1 MTVALRD
8 VSVRIERVLHASD
21 CNERRGTTDWRAVK
35 RYDVIVLGS
44 GSAARDAAAKA
55 TQVCGAEVAVVES
68 TRWGGS
74 CPNVACKPTK
84 AYLVVAE
91 LVHDIN
97 VLAGKLGIDVGPAKV
112 DLGRVKARKDSIRKP
127 LPKWAEDLRAAGF
140 DTYEGEAELVD
151 GQTVRVGDEELAADR
166 MLIATGSRTAVP
178 PIEGIGEIDWID
190 HVSALELTELP
201 ESLLVVGGGPVGL
214 EFAQI
219 FARFG
224 SRVTIVQGAERLSP
238 RSDAEAAAVLQE
250 VLEAEDGIDVV
261 LSSYVK
267 SVRRDGGEV
276 VATIIPV
283 EGEGSRELSVER
295 VLLAS
300 GRVANVDA
308 LRLDELGIE
317 HDRLGIVVDEH
328 MRTSVAGVWAAGDV
342 TGRYQFTPV
351 AQYQARIA
359 VADMFDIEGP
369 GADYSILP
377 TAIFTEPELAGVGLT
392 QQEAEEQGVEHE
404 VVTHEIKRVQR
415 SSYKDQKRG
424 LYKIV
429 FDPTTRRVLGLH
441 VVAPGGGDIVQGLS
455 LGLRLDA
462 TVDDLASIHHVF
474 PTFGEGF
481 KAAAEQAMPQPV
493 EMAAICN

>member
-1 MTVALRD
+1 M
-8 VSVRIERVLHASD
+8 
-21 CNERRGTTDWRAVK
+21 K
-35 RYDVIVLGS
+35 QYDLVVLGS

-55 TQVCGAEVAVVES
+55 CQRYEAKVALIES

-97 VLAGKLGIDVGPAKV
+97 ELAAKLGIDVGPAKV
-112 DLGRVKARKDSIRKP
+112 DLARVKARKDSIRKP
-127 LPKWAEDLRAAGF
+127 QDKWAEDLRSAGF
-140 DTYEGEAELVD
+140 ETYEGEAELVD
-151 GQTVRVGDEELAADR
+151 AQTVRVGGEALTAER
-166 MLIATGSRTAVP
+166 ILIATGSRTAIP
-178 PIEGIGEIDWID
+178 PIDGIDEIDWID

-201 ESLLVVGGGPVGL
+201 ESALVVGGGPVGL

-224 SRVTIVQGAERLSP
+224 SRVTIVQGADRLCP
-238 RSDAEAAAVLQE
+238 RSDAQAAAVLQE
-250 VLEAEDGIDVV
+250 VLEEEDAIEVV

-267 SVRRDGGEV
+267 SVRRDGEQI
-276 VATIIPV
+276 VASIVPRD
-283 EGEGSRELSVER
+283 GEGSRELQVEN

-300 GRVANVDA
+300 GRVPNVEA
-308 LRLDELGIE
+308 LHVDELGLE
-317 HDRLGIVVDEH
+317 HDRLGLLVDER
-328 MRTSVAGVWAAGDV
+328 MRTSVEGIWAAGDV
-342 TGRYQFTPV
+342 TGRYQFTPI

-359 VADMFDIEGP
+359 IDDMFGIDGT
-369 GADYSILP
+369 GADYSVLP

-392 QQEAEEQGVEHE
+392 EQEAEEQGLDHE
-404 VVTHEIKRVQR
+404 VVTHEIKHVQR
-415 SSYKDQKRG
+415 SSYKEQKRG

-429 FDPTTRRVLGLH
+429 FDPATRRILGLH

-455 LGLRLDA
+455 LGLRLEA
-462 TVDDLASIHHVF
+462 TVDDLAAMHHVF

>member
-1 MTVALRD
+1 
-8 VSVRIERVLHASD
+8 
-21 CNERRGTTDWRAVK
+21 VK
-35 RYDVIVLGS
+35 RYDLIVLGS

-55 TQVCGAEVAVVES
+55 TQVCGAEVALVES

-97 VLAGKLGIDVGPAKV
+97 ELAEKLGIDVGPAKV
-112 DLGRVKARKDSIRKP
+112 DLARVKARKDSIKKP
-127 LPKWAEDLRAAGF
+127 QPKWVDDLRGAEF
-140 DTYEGEAELVD
+140 DVYEGEAELVD
-151 GQTVRVGDEELAADR
+151 PRTVRVGDEELTADR
-166 MLIATGSRTAVP
+166 ILVATGSRTAVP

-224 SRVTIVQGAERLSP
+224 SRVTIVQGADRLSP

-250 VLEAEDGIDVV
+250 VLEADDGIEVV

-267 SVRRDGGEV
+267 SVRRDGDDV
-276 VATIIPV
+276 AATIIPV
-283 EGEGSRELSVER
+283 EGEGSRELRVGR

-300 GRVANVDA
+300 GRVPNVEA
-308 LRLDELGIE
+308 LQLDELGIE

-328 MRTSVAGVWAAGDV
+328 MRASVEGIWAAGDV
-342 TGRYQFTPV
+342 TGRYQFTPI

-359 VADMFDIEGP
+359 IDDMFGLDRP
-369 GADYSILP
+369 GADYSVLP
-377 TAIFTEPELAGVGLT
+377 TSIFTEPELAGVGLT
-392 QQEAEEQGVEHE
+392 QQEAEEQGV
-404 VVTHEIKRVQR
+404 THEIVTHDIKYVQR
-415 SSYKDQKRG
+415 SAYKDQKRG

-429 FDPTTRRVLGLH
+429 FDPTTRRILGLH
-441 VVAPGGGDIVQGLS
+441 VVAPGGGDIVHGLS
-455 LGLRLDA
+455 LGLRLGV
-462 TVDDLASIHHVF
+462 TVDDLAEMHHVF

-481 KAAAEQAMPQPV
+481 KAAAEQALPQPV